1 MTNKVDYDA
10 VVVGAGFAGL
20 PLIHHLKKTGISVKV
35 LDKASEIG
43 GTWTWNRYPGAA
55 TDSEGYYYCLTFS
68 KEILQ
73 EWTWSERYP
82 GWEETN
88 RYLNFVADKCDMW
101 PHIQL
106 NTEVKSAE
114 FIKDD
119 GLWCVKTGTGE
130 ETICKYFISA
140 MGMISQ
146 PVIPKYNGMSNY
158 KGPCFHSSR
167 WPQEGLEY
175 EGKKVGIVGCGA
187 STVQMLPIMAQTAE
201 SVTVFQRTPNFVL
214 PAMQKPMTPEWE
226 KDIKDNYEEI
236 INKVCELINDIS
248 DNFDDFSV
256 GIGMPG
262 SLHPETGLVQV
273 SNTKALEGQNVK
285 NDLEKKLGYEVKIAN
300 DADCLAVSESI
311 DGSGMNYDSVFA
323 VIMGTGVGAGY
334 TFRNQLVVGP
344 NKLTGEWG
352 QNPIPGPMDDYE
364 KSVKRHCGRVGAIE
378 VFLSGPGLEN
388 FYSFITNESKT
399 SKEIVE
405 LFRNGDKVSKQI
417 MDKYFERTA
426 RSFSSIVN
434 ILDPDVIVCGGGMSE
449 IEELY
454 EEVPKRIIPYI
465 ASNFFNTPIVKSKH
479 GSSSGVRGAAL
490 LWD

>member
-1 MTNKVDYDA
+1 M
-10 VVVGAGFAGL
+10 
-20 PLIHHLKKTGISVKV
+20 
-35 LDKASEIG
+35 
-43 GTWTWNRYPGAA
+43 
-55 TDSEGYYYCLTFS
+55 
-68 KEILQ
+68 
-73 EWTWSERYP
+73 
-82 GWEETN
+82 
-88 RYLNFVADKCDMW
+88 
-101 PHIQL
+101 
-106 NTEVKSAE
+106 
-114 FIKDD
+114 
-119 GLWCVKTGTGE
+119 
-130 ETICKYFISA
+130 
-140 MGMISQ
+140 
-146 PVIPKYNGMSNY
+146 
-158 KGPCFHSSR
+158 
-167 WPQEGLEY
+167 
-175 EGKKVGIVGCGA
+175 KVGIDWGGTKIEGIVLEP
-187 STVQMLPIMAQTAE
+187 STGKELLRKRVDSP
-201 SVTVFQRTPNFVL
+201 
-214 PAMQKPMTPEWE
+214 
-226 KDIKDNYEEI
+226 KDNYGEI

-248 DNFDDFSV
+248 VNFDDFSV

-334 TFRNQLVVGP
+334 TFKNQLVVGP

-364 KSVKRHCGRVGAIE
+364 KSIKRHCGRIGAIE

-405 LFRNGDKVSKQI
+405 LFKNGDNTSNKI

-434 ILDPDVIVCGGGMSE
+434 ILDPDVIICGGGMSE

-465 ASNFFNTPIVKSKH
+465 ASNFFNTPILKSKH

>member
-1 MTNKVDYDA
+1 M
-10 VVVGAGFAGL
+10 
-20 PLIHHLKKTGISVKV
+20 
-35 LDKASEIG
+35 
-43 GTWTWNRYPGAA
+43 
-55 TDSEGYYYCLTFS
+55 
-68 KEILQ
+68 
-73 EWTWSERYP
+73 
-82 GWEETN
+82 
-88 RYLNFVADKCDMW
+88 
-101 PHIQL
+101 
-106 NTEVKSAE
+106 
-114 FIKDD
+114 
-119 GLWCVKTGTGE
+119 
-130 ETICKYFISA
+130 
-140 MGMISQ
+140 
-146 PVIPKYNGMSNY
+146 
-158 KGPCFHSSR
+158 
-167 WPQEGLEY
+167 
-175 EGKKVGIVGCGA
+175 KVGIDWGGTKIEGIVLEP
-187 STVQMLPIMAQTAE
+187 STGKELLRKRVDAP
-201 SVTVFQRTPNFVL
+201 
-214 PAMQKPMTPEWE
+214 
-226 KDIKDNYEEI
+226 KDNYEEI

-399 SKEIVE
+399 SKEIVA

-449 IEELY
+449 IEEIY